1 MKCAMWNVH
10 FKVARVAICCWLVT
24 FITEF
29 IVFSLVL
36 ESLEKIVTV
45 GYRTVVWYLLYKYCK
60 SEKKTLLKVRR
71 LWEFFIV
78 SSKNVLTHVLGIRK
92 NCNMHLLAWKW
103 VKQGNV
109 VQLFYRRKMCYPWH
123 RLRYLFVSNKEA
135 KTTKA
140 CGKWM
145 RAAALSPR

>member
-78 SSKNVLTHVLGIRK
+78 SSKNVLTCFGYKKKLQHAFVSLKVSKTGQCCAVILQKENVLSLTSFT
-92 NCNMHLLAWKW
+92 C
-103 VKQGNV
+103 
-109 VQLFYRRKMCYPWH
+109 
-123 RLRYLFVSNKEA
+123 YLFVSNKEA